1 MRTHRK
7 LLAVVSSA
15 VLLLSLAGTAAA
27 AKPFRDV
34 MVKHTGV
41 DYNNGQA
48 LAFGQGEKLNGQPPI
63 GPAKIGQSKTWLAL
77 DDYQG
82 RIYLKNY
89 TLQGVGQ
96 HIEVWVANNLD
107 FPAGDCRND
116 GVRNVITTDQVAYL
130 IDQFDSNMFPIE
142 SEWWGQGPSRDG
154 KNATLPKIFNGKHG
168 QTGLNIPASTYKGEG
183 DNIVVLVDN
192 VRDSNYYDFDNANTN
207 SYIAGFFYSTF
218 DNYFDRKVMT
228 VDAWDWLHRTGA
240 DPEHHPNT
248 DPCTS
253 APARPFL
260 YEGVFAHEYQH
271 LIHHYVDPNEVNWV
285 NEGLSD
291 FTEVITGYA
300 DISRHVDEKGHDSH
314 TNSYLGWE
322 AVAHPDWNPIPYDAG
337 PENSLTAWGDQGDG
351 EILADYG
358 TAMFFMNY
366 ADSQLTAENGPAYAK
381 DFFHTWQHT
390 QTDGIQGMN
399 DALAAS
405 GSSETFANLFRN
417 AQVSA
422 LADGYVD
429 DGATVSGAT
438 EAELQNLAANATVNI
453 NDQANATPGA
463 PPWGSDYLDLGAGSA
478 LTSVVFDGSESYA
491 SGTDWVVDGNGYFT
505 NPDEDGDRYADNLDA
520 SMARAVSADGAV
532 LSFDHYYAMEL
543 GWDFGFVQVS
553 TDGGVTWQSLSCTG
567 TTSDHDPDALGSIVA
582 NLPGY
587 NGPSADQSVTDT
599 NGSAASPLHATCDP
613 LPAGTDYIAFRLM
626 TDGAV
631 EFDGWHVKNIQLDG
645 VDVGTPGDLT
655 GWDNELYFTPASL
668 DYDFTVVGLNGTVG
682 SYGAVTGASSVYVM
696 RATLGAGHDY
706 TLSAS
711 DLAALSG
718 YDRVVAIVSG
728 IPASEFTFIYQ
739 PYSLMVN
746 GAERADGA

>member
-1 MRTHRK
+1 LRTHRR
-7 LLAVVSSA
+7 LLAIVSSA
-15 VLLLSLAGTAAA
+15 VLLLSLAGTATA
-27 AKPFRDV
+27 AKPLRDV

-63 GPAKIGQSKTWLAL
+63 GPAKVGQSKTWLAL
-77 DDYQG
+77 NDYQG
-82 RIYLKNY
+82 SIYLKNY

-96 HIEVWVANNLD
+96 HVEVWVANNLD

-116 GVRNVITTDQVAYL
+116 GVRNVITAEQVAYL

-142 SEWWGQGPSRDG
+142 SDWWGQGPSRDG
-154 KNATLPKIFNGKHG
+154 KNAILPQIFKGAHG
-168 QTGLNIPASTYKGEG
+168 QGGLNIPASYYKGEG

-192 VRDSNYYDFDNANTN
+192 VRDSNYYDTNNANTN
-207 SYIAGFFYSTF
+207 SYIAGFFYSVF
-218 DNYFDRKVMT
+218 DDYFDRKVMT

-240 DPEHHPNT
+240 DPTSEPTT

-253 APARPFL
+253 APARPYL

-271 LIHHYVDPNEVNWV
+271 LIHHYVDPNEVSWV

-300 DISRHVDEKGHDSH
+300 DISRHVNQKGHDSH

-322 AVAHPDWNPIPYDAG
+322 AVADASWNPIPYDAG

-366 ADSQLTAENGPAYAK
+366 VNSQGLGR
-381 DFFHTWQHT
+381 DFFHAWQHT

-399 DALAAS
+399 DALAAVGS
-405 GSSETFANLFRN
+405 GATFASLFRN

-422 LADGYVD
+422 LADAFVD
-429 DGATVSGAT
+429 GGAAVTGASD
-438 EAELQNLAANATVNI
+438 AELQNSAANATINI
-453 NDQANATPGA
+453 TDQANGTPGA
-463 PPWGSDYLDLGAGSA
+463 PPWGSDYLDLGAGSG
-478 LTSVVFDGSESYA
+478 LTSVAFDGSEQYA
-491 SGTDWVVDGNGYFT
+491 GGPQWVVDGDGYFT
-505 NPDEDGDRYADNLDA
+505 NPDVGGGLYDNNLDI
-520 SMARAVSADGAV
+520 SIARAVSGGGT
-532 LSFDHYYAMEL
+532 LSFDHYYEMEPA
-543 GWDFGFVQVS
+543 WDFGFVQAS
-553 TDGGVTWQSLSCTG
+553 TDGGVTWQSLACTG

-587 NGPSADQSVTDT
+587 NGSDGT
-599 NGSAASPLHATCDP
+599 AAAPVHATCDV
-613 LPAGTDYIAFRLM
+613 PAGADHIAFRLM

-631 EFDGWHVKNIQLDG
+631 TFDGWHVKNIQLDS

-682 SYGAVTGASSVYVM
+682 TYGDVSTATGVYVL
-696 RATLGAGHDY
+696 RTTLGAGHDY
-706 TLSAS
+706 ALSAS
-711 DLAALSG
+711 DLSALST

-728 IPASEFTFIYQ
+728 IPASEGTSIYQ

-746 GAERADGA
+746 GVERADGA